1 MITLLILAFLTIGI
15 SFMCSL
21 LESTL
26 LSTPIS
32 YLAMK
37 EDEKI
42 KSAIKLRKFKNNID
56 RPLASILI
64 LNTIANTMGA
74 AVIGAQAAKIYGSAA
89 VGIASAIITVLILLF
104 SEIIPKTL
112 GANYWR
118 HFTGFTAGTISFLI
132 IITFPLV
139 IIAEWVTKL
148 ISPNTPNYVVSREE
162 VSAMVEEGE
171 EKGIFE
177 TSEKDI
183 IKNLISIDDVT
194 AKEVMTPRVVASMAP
209 ESMTLKQFFASK
221 VYLHHSRIL
230 VYKESE
236 DYITGYILLVEALR
250 LLAEDK
256 FDMTL
261 SQIRRDIS
269 SFNESTPIS
278 DIWDE
283 LVQKKE
289 HISVIIDDYG
299 SMQGIVTLE
308 DIIETTAG
316 IEIIDEIDEVSD
328 MQEYARSLWLK
339 RKKTTKS

>member
-1 MITLLILAFLTIGI
+1 MTTLLLLAFLTIGI
-15 SFMCSL
+15 SFLCSL
-21 LESTL
+21 LESAL

-37 EDEKI
+37 EDKKV
-42 KSAIKLRKFKNNID
+42 KSAIRLREFKNNID

-104 SEIIPKTL
+104 AEIIPKTL

-118 HFTGFTAGTISFLI
+118 QLIGFTAGTISILI

-139 IIAEWVTKL
+139 IISEWITRL
-148 ISPNTPNYVVSREE
+148 ISPNTPNYIVSREE

-194 AKEVMTPRVVASMAP
+194 AKEVMTPRVVASTAP
-209 ESMTLKQFFASK
+209 ESMTLKEFFASK
-221 VYLHHSRIL
+221 VYSHHSRIL

-256 FDMTL
+256 FDLTL

-269 SFNESTPIS
+269 SFHESTPIS

-283 LVQKKE
+283 MVPKKE

-308 DIIETTAG
+308 DIIETTVG

-328 MQEYARSLWLK
+328 MQEYAKSLWLK